1 MKKNRTLGYIILL
14 LIISG
19 FIYYASL
26 GTKPVREEISI
37 SRVVELSRDDNIE
50 QIAVRGQE
58 LLIDTKDEGKF
69 TARKESDTSL
79 FDLGIDPEKIS
90 ITVEDEQAGLIWI
103 GLLTSIL
110 PFLLIMGFLWF
121 LMRQAQGAG
130 NQALSFG
137 QSKARLVPLNRKKKI
152 TFDDVAGMYEVK
164 QELKEIVEF
173 LKYPGKFRSIGAK
186 VPKGALLIGS
196 PGTGK
201 TLLARAVA
209 GEAGVP
215 FFSISGSEFVEMFV
229 GVGASRVRDLFNKA
243 KKNAPAIIFI
253 DEIDAVGRQR
263 GAGLGGG
270 HDEREQT
277 LNQILVELDGFEN
290 ETNIIVIAATNRP
303 DVLDPALLRPGRFD
317 RRVVINSPNIRERE
331 EILKLHAKNKPLAQN
346 VNLGKIASST
356 VGFTG
361 ADLENLL
368 NEAAIMAARHN
379 VKKISSEDV
388 SSALEKIVLGPERRN
403 MGLSDNEKK
412 ITAYHEAGHALAA
425 KLLPHGDPVHKV
437 SIISRGQALGVT
449 WMSPER
455 DKYYMSRPKF
465 TDEIAVLLAG
475 RAAEQLIFKDFTT
488 GAHNDLKKAT
498 TIARSMVKEY
508 GMSNKLGPVSYG
520 NGDMVFLGRDLH
532 ETKNYSEATASSID
546 LEVSRIIAQQ
556 EKKVLA
562 LLKKHRRLLKKI
574 ADKLIKEEIIEGPA
588 FDRLFA
594 GMRIKTA

>member
-1 MKKNRTLGYIILL
+1 MKKNRTLGYVIILL
-14 LIISG
+14 VISG

-26 GTKPVREEISI
+26 GTQPVREEISI
-37 SRVVELSRDDNIE
+37 SEVVGLSQDNNIE
-50 QIAVRGQE
+50 QIIVRGQE

-79 FDLGIDPEKIS
+79 LDLGIDPASVPVK
-90 ITVEDEQAGLIWI
+90 VEDENSGLIWI
-103 GLLTSIL
+103 SILTSVL

-121 LMRQAQGAG
+121 LMRQAQGTG

-137 QSKARLVPLNRKKKI
+137 QSKAKLITPLRKRKI
-152 TFDDVAGMYEVK
+152 TFDDVAGMDEVK
-164 QELKEIVEF
+164 QELREIVEF
-173 LKYPGKFRSIGAK
+173 LKYPTKFKNIGAK
-186 VPKGALLIGS
+186 VPKGALLVGA

-229 GVGASRVRDLFNKA
+229 GVGASRVRDLFGKA
-243 KKNAPAIIFI
+243 KKSAPAIIFI

-277 LNQILVELDGFEN
+277 LNQILVELDGFDN
-290 ETNIIVIAATNRP
+290 ETNVIIIAATNRP

-317 RRVVINSPNIRERE
+317 RRVVINLPNIKERE
-331 EILKLHAKNKPLAQN
+331 EILKLHAKNKPLTSE
-346 VNLGKIASST
+346 VKLGKIASST

-368 NEAAIMAARHN
+368 NESAIMAARRN

-425 KLLPHGDPVHKV
+425 KLLPHGDPVHKI
-437 SIISRGQALGVT
+437 SIISRGRALGVT
-449 WMSPER
+449 WTSPER

-465 TDEIAVLLAG
+465 MDEIAILLAG
-475 RAAEQLIFKDFTT
+475 RAAEKLVFKEFTT

-498 TIARSMVKEY
+498 EIARGMVKEY
-508 GMSNKLGPVSYG
+508 GMSDKLGPVSYG
-520 NGDMVFLGRDLH
+520 NGEAVFLGRDFH
-532 ETKNYSEATASSID
+532 EAKNYSEATAASID
-546 LEVSRIIAQQ
+546 SEVSHIITQQ
-556 EKKVLA
+556 EKRALV
-562 LLKKHRRLLKKI
+562 LLKKHRRLLNKI
-574 ADKLIKEEIIEGPA
+574 ANKLIKEEIIEGPA
-588 FDRLFA
+588 FEQLFR
-594 GMRIKTA
+594 GLRIKTA